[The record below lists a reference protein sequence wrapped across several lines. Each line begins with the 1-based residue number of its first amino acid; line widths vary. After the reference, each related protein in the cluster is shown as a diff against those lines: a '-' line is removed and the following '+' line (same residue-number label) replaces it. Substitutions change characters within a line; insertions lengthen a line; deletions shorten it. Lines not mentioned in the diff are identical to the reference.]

1 MPANT
6 IEISEIQAEHI
17 LLSLY
22 DTTGTVSALPG
33 YEDYNFRVKI
43 NSGNDF
49 IFKISRPNEDKNNL
63 YFHHFNPD
71 IFSKLI
77 YDNIGRYN
85 AYIII
90 PTNIKDTHVVIE
102 KLPKNKVYLL
112 DQSNEKNLQYPAIF
126 QNFEKDIFNGHTK
139 GLSLLKKYDT
149 LVLLFQELKQSPR
162 MLKGFNLYCK
172 MNAYNNGVIN
182 SLENRIPKKGEI
194 YLIPDDRNLI
204 HIIKKIK
211 EEKLTLAK
219 DVGIISYYD
228 I

>member
-1 MPANT
+1 
-6 IEISEIQAEHI
+6 
-17 LLSLY
+17 
-22 DTTGTVSALPG
+22 
-33 YEDYNFRVKI
+33 
-43 NSGNDF
+43 
-49 IFKISRPNEDKNNL
+49 
-63 YFHHFNPD
+63 
-71 IFSKLI
+71 
-77 YDNIGRYN
+77 
-85 AYIII
+85 
-90 PTNIKDTHVVIE
+90 
-102 KLPKNKVYLL
+102 
-112 DQSNEKNLQYPAIF
+112 
-126 QNFEKDIFNGHTK
+126 
-139 GLSLLKKYDT
+139 
-149 LVLLFQELKQSPR
+149 